1 MASAHEHHVHGHDHA
16 HDHGH
21 AGADRRALTIALLLI
36 LSLLAAEVVFG
47 IVAGSLALLAD
58 AGHMLTDAAALGLAL
73 GASSVAQRPPS
84 GRWTYG
90 FGRVGV
96 LAAQV
101 NGLTLAVVGAWI
113 VFEAVRRLI
122 DPDVVRGGIVLV
134 VALGGVA
141 VNLAATS
148 VLARSSRE
156 SLNVRGAFLHLA
168 TDLAAFAGT
177 ALAGLLILLTGYD
190 RFDPIASLFVA
201 ALVFWSAWQLLR
213 ESGRIFLDVSP
224 AGIDPTE
231 VGRAIAA
238 HPGVTEA
245 HDLHVW
251 SLDDRTPAL
260 SAHVTCAR
268 DTDCHRIRLELE
280 QLLEERFG
288 LRHTTLQ
295 CDHAPQTGLVKLR
308 SWH

>member
-1 MASAHEHHVHGHDHA
+1 MEHGHHA
-16 HDHGH
+16 HDHADG
-21 AGADRRALTIALLLI
+21 DRRALTIALVLI
-36 LSLLAAEVVFG
+36 LGLLGAEVVFG

-58 AGHMLTDAAALGLAL
+58 AGHMLTDAAALGFAL
-73 GASSVAQRPPS
+73 GAASVAQRPPS
-84 GRWTYG
+84 GGWTFG

-101 NGLTLAVVGAWI
+101 NGLTLAVVGVWI
-113 VFEAVRRLI
+113 VYEAVRRLI
-122 DPDVVRGGIVLV
+122 EPDDVRGGIVLV
-134 VALGGVA
+134 VALGGVV
-141 VNLAATS
+141 VNLAATM
-148 VLARSSRE
+148 VLARGSRE

-177 ALAGLLILLTGYD
+177 ALAGLLILLTGD
-190 RFDPIASLFVA
+190 NRFDPIASLFVA
-201 ALVFWSAWQLLR
+201 ALVFWSAWHLLR
-213 ESGRIFLDVSP
+213 ESGRIFLDMSP
-224 AGIDPTE
+224 SGIDPDV
-231 VGRAIAA
+231 VGSAIAA
-238 HPGVTEA
+238 HPGVVEA
-245 HDLHVW
+245 HDLHIW

-268 DTDCHRIRLELE
+268 DTDCHRIRMELE
-280 QLLEERFG
+280 QLLGERFG